1 MPDSDAK
8 MSEEQKSGDLKGQFA
23 LQKIYLKDMSFE
35 TPHSPLIFQE
45 QWNPTVNM
53 DIQNTVNKLAEDSYE
68 VVIAVTVTV
77 KFNDKTVYLIEAHQ
91 AGIFHI
97 SGFPDDIL
105 RRTLTTV
112 CPNILFP
119 FAREVV
125 ADLVTRGG
133 FPQLLLAP
141 VNFDALYQQHQ
152 EELKKTNEQ
161 QVKH

>member
-1 MPDSDAK
+1 MPDNDVK
-8 MSEEQKSGDLKGQFA
+8 NSEEQESGDLKGQFA

-35 TPHSPLIFQE
+35 TPNSPQVFQE

-53 DIQNTVNKLAEDSYE
+53 DIQNTVNRLADDNYE

-77 KFNDKTVYLIEAHQ
+77 KFDDKTVYLIEAHQ

-97 SGFPDDIL
+97 SGFPDDVL
-105 RRTLTTV
+105 RHTLTTI

-141 VNFDALYQQHQ
+141 VNFEALYQQHQ
-152 EELKKTNEQ
+152 EELSKKNEPA
-161 QVKH
+161 VKH

>member
-1 MPDSDAK
+1 MPDNDVQNT
-8 MSEEQKSGDLKGQFA
+8 EEQGAGELKGQFA

-35 TPHSPLIFQE
+35 TPNSPQVFQE
-45 QWNPTVNM
+45 QWNLTVNM
-53 DIQNTVNKLAEDSYE
+53 DIQNTVNKLVDDNYE

-77 KFNDKTVYLIEAHQ
+77 KFNDQTVYLIEAHQ

-97 SGFPDDIL
+97 TGFPDDIL

-125 ADLVTRGG
+125 SDLVTRGG

-141 VNFDALYQQHQ
+141 VNFEALYQQHQ
-152 EELKKTNEQ
+152 EELKNTEESA
-161 QVKH
+161 VKH

>member
-1 MPDSDAK
+1 MPDNDVENTGAQA
-8 MSEEQKSGDLKGQFA
+8 SEDPKGQFT

-35 TPHSPLIFQE
+35 TPHSPQIFQE

-68 VVIAVTVTV
+68 VVIAVTVMV
-77 KFNDKTVYLIEAHQ
+77 KFNDKTVYLIEVQQ

-97 SGFPDDIL
+97 SGFPEDIL
-105 RRTLTTV
+105 RRTLATI

-141 VNFDALYQQHQ
+141 VNFEALYQQHQ
-152 EELKKTNEQ
+152 EELKQTDEQ

>member
-8 MSEEQKSGDLKGQFA
+8 ISEEQKPDDLKGQFA

-141 VNFDALYQQHQ
+141 VNFEALYQQHQ